1 MNVNVKSWH
10 VSLPVLRHLRIDFN
24 SDSMECFKSS
34 DRSVAMNDNYRCFIL
49 EQFRQCAS
57 ALESLTLYWSNI
69 RLLLKH
75 SSSPWPF
82 IRQLNILMK
91 SCSKIPSP
99 FLIKQLPTNK
109 AFPHLEYLSFGG
121 RRFSLNRTKSLAI
134 RILLCFDALVS
145 SSSKFIILHM
155 NRCCIHHI
163 TYPWSSRQT
172 LLTILTQCVRSRSEL
187 YSSAKII
194 IDSNEEIIIWL

>member
-1 MNVNVKSWH
+1 MNVNVNSWH
-10 VSLPVLRHLRIDFN
+10 VFLPVLRHLRIDFN
-24 SDSMECFKSS
+24 SNPMTCCKSS
-34 DRSVAMNDNYRCFIL
+34 DRCVPMNDYRCFIL

-57 ALESLTLYWSNI
+57 ALECLTLYWSNI
-69 RLLLKH
+69 RLLLKY

-91 SCSKIPSP
+91 TCSKIPSRS
-99 FLIKQLPTNK
+99 LIKQLPTNT
-109 AFPHLEYLSFGG
+109 AFPQLEYVSFGG

-145 SSSKFIILHM
+145 SSSKFTILHM

-163 TYPWSSRQT
+163 TLPWTSRQRLLT
-172 LLTILTQCVRSRSEL
+172 LLTQSVRSRSEL

-194 IDSNEEIIIWL
+194 IDPNEEIIIWL